1 MTPDE
6 LRSFLLPH
14 SAEICRTTPALFRY
28 IHRRESHCGSGVLLR
43 VGETPFMLTA
53 AHVAD
58 EFRHLNWKGI
68 YFGTPDSEA
77 LSVGTPDSEALSV
90 GTVKFLC
97 SKPGKDPFRSD
108 DPIDVAV
115 VELSTEVASKLAEFM
130 RFLSPHDLLLDPQ
143 MLDHG
148 TYLVN
153 GFPDLRVEEDEMDE
167 RIIATNLPYFTHLHD
182 PGQPPIPDFS
192 PLNNIAVNARKP
204 YQDGEM
210 SFGVDIEYTEGMSG
224 GGIWRL
230 YDEDQPIEALDWR
243 KAKLAGILTEG
254 TDPAYE
260 GSIGYFRG
268 TKLRCVIKLFL
279 AGWPHL
285 APALAKSIP
294 PRFVNDPI

>member
-6 LRSFLLPH
+6 VIGFLLPH
-14 SAEICRTTPALFRY
+14 TAEICRTTPALSRY
-28 IHRRESHCGSGVLLR
+28 IPGRENHLGSGVLLR

-58 EFRHLNWKGI
+58 EFRDLKWKGI
-68 YFGTPDSEA
+68 FFGTPDFE
-77 LSVGTPDSEALSV
+77 LLSV

-115 VELSTEVASKLAEFM
+115 VELSQEVAAKLSEFM
-130 RFLSPHDLLLDPQ
+130 RFLSPEDLLLDPQ
-143 MLDHG
+143 KLEHG

-153 GFPDLRVEEDEMDE
+153 GFPDSRVEKDEMDE
-167 RIIATNLPYFTHLHD
+167 TIVAQNLPYFTHLHD
-182 PGQPPIPDFS
+182 REQPPIPDFS
-192 PLNNIAVNARKP
+192 PLNNIALDARNP
-204 YQDGEM
+204 YQDSEF
-210 SFGVDIEYTEGMSG
+210 SFGVDHEYSEGMSG

-230 YDEDQPIEALDWR
+230 YDEGQPIDSLDWK
-243 KAKLAGILTEG
+243 KAKLVGIFTEG
-254 TDPAYE
+254 TDPKYK

-268 TKLRCVIKLFL
+268 TKLRCVVKLFL

-285 APALAKSIP
+285 APVLAKSIP
-294 PRFVNDPI
+294 PRFVNDPA